1 MATWSCH
8 LEMIK
13 GDCLIRKCKIGA
25 VTPDPNEW
33 MNGGGKATLAR
44 RVFPPLAPVQKVLIG
59 GNKHP
64 RLLICRHYSPS
75 QILVFK
81 MQKLQDERGEVSRD
95 SWVTGDE
102 ID

>member
-33 MNGGGKATLAR
+33 MNGGEGYAGQTG
-44 RVFPPLAPVQKVLIG
+44 FSSTG
-59 GNKHP
+59 S
-64 RLLICRHYSPS
+64 SPEGA
-75 QILVFK
+75 
-81 MQKLQDERGEVSRD
+81 DRWE
-95 SWVTGDE
+95 
-102 ID
+102 